1 MRWICGA
8 LLLVVAGIVVAGI
21 AHAES
26 NGVEWR
32 DDLAAA
38 RKEAARTGKP
48 LLVVF
53 RCVP

>member
-1 MRWICGA
+1 M
-8 LLLVVAGIVVAGI
+8 VAGLVVAGI
-21 AHAES
+21 AHAEPDEL
-26 NGVEWR
+26 GWR

>member
-1 MRWICGA
+1 MGWLCGL
-8 LLLVVAGIVVAGI
+8 LLLVGIESA
-21 AHAES
+21 AFAEDS
-26 NGVEWR
+26 PNWR
-32 DDLAAA
+32 TDLAAA

>member
-1 MRWICGA
+1 MRWVCGL
-8 LLLVVAGIVVAGI
+8 LLLVGIESA
-21 AHAES
+21 AAE
-26 NGVEWR
+26 EDPLHWR
-32 DDLAAA
+32 TDLATA